1 MSTMS
6 SAAATPT
13 PAIARPRARVLAF
26 LLTTSGFATSGNLKA
41 ILLSSSLVGMLA
53 IGQTLIMVSG
63 SFFSL
68 SLGTST
74 AVSAMVF
81 LWGLQ
86 NGVVAA
92 ILLAI
97 AFGTAVSAIQ
107 GLPVGAWA
115 ANPIVMTI

>member
-13 PAIARPRARVLAF
+13 PAIARPRVRVLAEPLVYAVAAALVLAF

-92 ILLAI
+92 
-97 AFGTAVSAIQ
+97 
-107 GLPVGAWA
+107 
-115 ANPIVMTI
+115 